1 MRGMAESQDLTFRQ
15 MMGRFA
21 TGVAVVLTAG
31 RNGPVGLTVNSL
43 TSLSLDPPL
52 LLFCAKNSSR
62 TAEAVLDCG
71 LFSVNILAAAQTD
84 VSSFFAGQRER
95 WDITKC
101 RGHGAW
107 LAIPDCNGAL
117 LCKVASV
124 YPGGDHSI
132 IVGEVK
138 EILAPAAPQRP
149 LLFHEGRYRLLPH
162 QESALCR

>member
-1 MRGMAESQDLTFRQ
+1 MAENRNLTFRQ

-31 RNGPVGLTVNSL
+31 RDGPVGLTVNSL

-52 LLFCAKNSSR
+52 LLFCAKKTSR
-62 TAEAVLDCG
+62 TADAVLDRG

-95 WDITKC
+95 WDVTKC
-101 RGHGAW
+101 RRHGAW

-117 LCKVASV
+117 LCQVASV
-124 YPGGDHSI
+124 FPGGDHSI

-138 EILAPAAPQRP
+138 DILAPVAPQRP
-149 LLFHEGRYRLLPH
+149 LLFHEGRYSLLPQH
-162 QESALCR
+162 APASCV